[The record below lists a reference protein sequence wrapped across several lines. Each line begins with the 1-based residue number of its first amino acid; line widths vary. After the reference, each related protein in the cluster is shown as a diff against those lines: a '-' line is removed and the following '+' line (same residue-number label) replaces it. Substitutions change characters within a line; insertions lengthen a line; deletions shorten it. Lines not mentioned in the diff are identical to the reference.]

1 MKSYHI
7 VQFAAVAEVALRQII
22 VTEETESS
30 RTVWSALWCIDGNTE
45 AIHLIEILIKSS
57 QYQEVVWLLLNIL
70 GTITCIGI
78 CKWLIILCQNI
89 VRSTI
94 HIHTVEARTLKIGN
108 LVVNIKVESMLYSPV
123 CLSNDRRCDDIDTIL
138 LIRLVGHDQTLVAIP
153 SL

>member
-22 VTEETESS
+22 VAEETESS

-45 AIHLIEILIKSS
+45 AIHLIETLIESS
-57 QYQEVVWLLLNIL
+57 QYQEVVRLLLNIR
-70 GTITCIGI
+70 GTITCIGF

-123 CLSNDRRCDDIDTIL
+123 CLSIGRRCDDIDTIL
-138 LIRLVGHDQTLVAIP
+138 LIRLVSHDETLVAIP